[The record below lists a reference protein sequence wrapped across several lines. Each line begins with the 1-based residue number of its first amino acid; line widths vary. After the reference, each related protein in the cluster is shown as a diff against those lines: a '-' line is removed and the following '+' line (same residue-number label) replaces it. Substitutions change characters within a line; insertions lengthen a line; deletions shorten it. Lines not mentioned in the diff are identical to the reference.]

1 MQLVFG
7 AGNMYGVPLFDA
19 SGNAITNPTPI
30 KIGAMQEMSVDFSG
44 DLKELYGQNQFALAS
59 ARGKVKI
66 SGKIKGAQIH
76 GAMLNNLFFG
86 QTLATGT
93 LSVANTDVAGAPI
106 PATPY
111 QITVVP
117 PGSGTYVSDLGVLD
131 ANQVP
136 MTAVASAP
144 ATGQYSVSGAGVY
157 TFAAADTGLK
167 VFINYNYTQASA
179 KAKHLS
185 IANMAMGAAPS
196 FKAYMQTQ
204 YQGKAALVVLYS
216 AIASKLNMFQTK
228 LDDFS
233 VPELDFTAT
242 ADAANNVADIYLS
255 E

>member
-7 AGNMYGVPLFDA
+7 AGDMYGVPLFDA

-30 KIGAMQEMSVDFSG
+30 KIGAMQDMSLDFTG

-59 ARGKVKI
+59 ARGKIKVA
-66 SGKIKGAQIH
+66 GKIKGAQIH

-86 QTLATGT
+86 QTMTAGTTSAVNSDLTGT
-93 LSVANTDVAGAPI
+93 LI
-106 PATPY
+106 PATPF
-111 QITVVP
+111 QITVTP
-117 PGSGTYVSDLGVLD
+117 PNAGTFVSDLGVLD

-144 ATGQYSVSGAGVY
+144 AAGQYSVSAGVY
-157 TFAAADTGLK
+157 TFNTVDVGKK
-167 VFINYNYTQASA
+167 VFINYNYSA
-179 KAKHLS
+179 TLAGAKR
-185 IANMAMGAAPS
+185 IAVANMAMGAAPS

-204 YQGKAALVVLYS
+204 YQGKRALVVLY
-216 AIASKLNMFQTK
+216 ACVANKLNLFQTK
-228 LDDFS
+228 LDDFNI
-233 VPELDFTAT
+233 PELDFIST

>member
-7 AGNMYGVPLFDA
+7 AGDMYGVPLFDA
-19 SGNAITNPTPI
+19 NGNAITNPTPI
-30 KIGAMQEMSVDFSG
+30 KIGAMQDMSLDFSG

-76 GAMLNNLFFG
+76 AAMLNSLFFG
-86 QTLATGT
+86 QTVTAGT
-93 LSVANTDVAGAPI
+93 MVSANSDLVGALI
-106 PATPY
+106 PATPF

-117 PGSGTYVSDLGVLD
+117 PNTGTFVADLGVLD

-144 ATGQYSVSGAGVY
+144 AVGQYTVSGAGVY
-157 TFAAADTGLK
+157 LFNTADTGKK
-167 VFINYNYTQASA
+167 VFINYSYTATISGS
-179 KAKHLS
+179 KK
-185 IANMAMGAAPS
+185 ITVANMAMGAAPT

-204 YQGKAALVVLYS
+204 YQGKRALVVLYA
-216 AIASKLNMFQTK
+216 AIASKLNLLSTK

-233 VPELDFTAT
+233 IPELDFTAT

>member
-7 AGNMYGVPLFDA
+7 AGDMYGVPLFDA

-30 KIGAMQEMSVDFSG
+30 KIGAMQEMSLDFSG

-66 SGKIKGAQIH
+66 SGKVKGAQIH
-76 GAMLNNLFFG
+76 AAALNNLFFG
-86 QTLATGT
+86 QTVTAGT
-93 LSVANTDVAGAPI
+93 LAAVNSDVTGALI
-106 PATPY
+106 PATPF
-111 QITVVP
+111 QITVIP
-117 PGSGTYVSDLGVLD
+117 PSTGVFAADLGVLD

-144 ATGQYSVSGAGVY
+144 TTGQYSVSALGVY
-157 TFAAADTGLK
+157 LFAAADTGKK
-167 VFINYNYTQASA
+167 VFVNYSYTATISGA
-179 KAKHLS
+179 KK
-185 IANMAMGAAPS
+185 ITVANMAMGAAPS
-196 FKAYMQTQ
+196 FKAYMQAQ
-204 YQGKAALVVLYS
+204 YQGKRALVVLYS
-216 AIASKLNMFQTK
+216 AIASKLNLFSTK

-233 VPELDFTAT
+233 IPELDFSAT

>member
-7 AGNMYGVPLFDA
+7 AGDMFGVPLFDA
-19 SGNAITNPTPI
+19 NGNAVTNPTPI
-30 KIGAMQEMSVDFSG
+30 KIGAMQEMSIDFSG

-66 SGKIKGAQIH
+66 AGKVKGAQIH

-86 QTLATGT
+86 QTVASGT
-93 LSVANTDVAGAPI
+93 LSAVNSDVVGALI
-106 PATPY
+106 PATPF
-111 QITVVP
+111 QITVTP
-117 PGSGTYVSDLGVLD
+117 PSSGTFVSDLGVLD

-157 TFAAADTGLK
+157 LFNTADTGKK
-167 VFINYNYTQASA
+167 VFINYNYTQTLTSA
-179 KAKHLS
+179 KR
-185 IANMAMGAAPS
+185 ITVANMAMGAAPT
-196 FKAYMQTQ
+196 FKAYMQTV
-204 YQGKAALVVLYS
+204 YQGKRSLVVLYACVS
-216 AIASKLNMFQTK
+216 NKLNLLQTK
-228 LDDFS
+228 LDDFN
-233 VPELDFTAT
+233 VPELDFSAT